1 MGSRKGSLRFGFHPA
16 LMSFVSNSFMQ
27 QDELSA
33 PQRERLAPLEQENAL
48 LRSQLDDCQRSHSF
62 QAQLAALEKDYA
74 AQLAQQ
80 ARQLAVAREQEQAAQ
95 ARAAKLAKAN
105 EALAST
111 SERLAEQPD
120 LSAFLSHI
128 ALETIAQLGADAA
141 MLSILDQRCQVLRAV
156 AHVEQ
161 GQMIPLSPLATE
173 MPVNAASFVNVLL
186 ETRKPR
192 YFNLE
197 QEAHLFWQGSI
208 DYHHQRQ
215 HKAIIG
221 VPLFAGGNFL
231 GHLGLAFTHT
241 DPIKEQ
247 DNELLYALAQQASLA
262 IQLTQ
267 LAEEA
272 KQAAIARE
280 QEQAAQARAAE
291 LEKAN
296 VALRDAI
303 AGLAHLNDLDQ
314 FLSQMLKAA
323 LKVSGAHSGAVVL
336 IEGDFVR
343 HAVLFEKA
351 GLVSSSDQAARGLL
365 RTPFSPE
372 LCEMTQRI
380 LESEDAWMVYP
391 DESIHPPSFQQF
403 HREQGNRAIRLVPMR
418 IGDHL
423 LGWLGLGFAEDDPP
437 LGSCFTLL
445 RTLAQQMTVAVEML
459 RLAEEAKQAAIAR
472 EQEKAAHER
481 AAELVKANDALKQTV
496 DVMVRELNLDNFLA
510 QVLLV
515 VNQHLEA
522 PGSMLWLYDFEAG
535 LINLHLACLDGV
547 IYRQEL
553 PAYGSSIHRTQFPIA
568 INGDTT
574 HLVQGTPLITI
585 DLPEIVDPDLDAGT
599 RQWLRDHNV
608 ISVLRVPLF
617 VGERVIGNLTIHKED
632 SEPFP
637 VERVEL
643 AKALG
648 QQAALSIHVTQLA
661 EEAKQAAI
669 AREQEQA
676 ALERLAELAKANAAL
691 QQTTDA
697 LGTVSDFDEFV
708 PAVLQIF
715 AQAFGITACGYF
727 EHFPNELIYL
737 RYWFSNGRVLNAME
751 LQLVDPKVYPT
762 LRVLADGFTV
772 TPEHLHGT
780 TVRDRTRP
788 VVLDHRSMTVT
799 PDFHRFAVSQGWDF
813 ELNQP
818 LVIDGKAEGSVVLFR
833 SADQP
838 FTDTEIALSET
849 LAKPLALALQAKRLA
864 IQTQERAV
872 ETAIAR
878 EQEKAAQQ
886 RTTELAKAN
895 QAMQRIL
902 VLTAKSAGLNA
913 LLGNVL
919 QAIAEQFDAPIVEW
933 WESLDEFTVAK
944 RLSYLDGQLLS
955 GTALLGHHGVPS
967 FTVVPETIHMEPLTA
982 RTTHVM
988 VDDMEQLPYIP
999 EEIDKIRAWY
1009 IQHGTRKFLNVP
1021 VIVDDRC
1028 IGALVV
1034 FFPADRDFSEA
1045 QVEFGFAMARYV
1057 GLAVVLS
1064 TQAEEAKQAAIA
1076 REQEQAAQ
1084 KWAAEL
1090 VKVNNAL
1097 RCSIDALIRQPSIEA
1112 FMEATLQSIAE
1123 VLEVPSVTL
1132 WKLEGSWVRLQLVY
1146 QDGLVLPAH
1155 QTDHPNA
1162 TTPAQSWPDYR
1173 TARGLYDYPSL
1184 HQVDDPASQFT
1195 EAQRAMFHRLGV
1207 RSILAAPIVISDRS
1221 SGIITA
1227 RLTHEMP
1234 DPAPIHLE
1242 LVNALSNQAALALQM
1257 SQLAEEAKQA
1267 AIAQEQE
1274 KAAQKRAAE
1283 LVKANEALQAEV
1295 IVRQRAEL
1303 ALRESERRFRAI
1315 YEQAAVGIAITSL
1328 NGRWLQVNERF
1339 CDIVGYTQSELL
1351 SLTFQDITVP
1361 EAIPADLDAIPRLI
1375 SGELH
1380 QRQVEKQYIRKDG
1393 SLVWVYLTI
1402 SVARDD
1408 AGAAICF
1415 IVIIQD
1421 IRQRKRAELVSEG
1434 QKLAL
1439 QRTLDFLATEPE
1451 LDRFLGQVLITV
1463 TQQLG
1468 ASIADLWLNDVDRDL
1483 TWLYLTCQYGQILAA
1498 ADQPNHPGANPVRIS
1513 DFHHRQSWQC
1523 LNVQHETYIYYDVC
1537 NHPCEALRSWAIAH
1551 DGVQMVLLVPLVL
1564 GDRHLGTLM
1573 IGERENR
1580 LYQAEELE
1588 LAKVLAQQVVLAIQ
1602 LTRLAEE
1609 ARQTAIAR
1617 EQEQAARER
1626 AGELVKANEV
1636 LRRSVNALNTQP
1648 SIEAFLS
1655 ITLHS
1660 IATVLQVPYA
1670 CLWHYEGEWAYL
1682 QWIYQDEAVLPAAK
1696 SSHPNATQPIA
1707 LGNDAYDPDRRLHT
1721 RPYYYATNDPINALP
1736 LKHRAMF
1743 QQLGVRCLLVAPIAV
1758 GDQAIGS
1765 ISIRITHD
1773 MPDPTPIQI
1782 ELVSTLANQAAL
1794 AIQMADLAEQA
1805 KQTAL
1810 LEERT
1815 RLAGEIHDT
1824 LAQAFTGIS
1833 IQLGVAQRIEDHNP
1847 GEVKQI
1853 LSQANALAQKG
1864 LAEARR
1870 SVWALYPDAAEY
1882 KDLVIALPR
1891 CIRQLATHADVTIEV
1906 EIHGTPY
1913 LVSAMVG
1920 MNLLRVGQEAVLN
1933 ALNHANAKTIWVD
1946 LDFESDQVCLKIR
1959 DDGRGFVL
1967 PTDDCGVSGGFGLL
1981 SMNQRTERIGGRL
1994 TIISELERGT
2004 EIVVQVPFSL

>member
-1 MGSRKGSLRFGFHPA
+1 METGSGEGSPCLRLHPA
-16 LMSFVSNSFMQ
+16 LISFVSNSFMQ
-27 QDELSA
+27 QGELSTSL
-33 PQRERLAPLEQENAL
+33 RERLAALEQENAM
-48 LRSQLDDCQRSHSF
+48 LRSQLDDCQRSHVS
-62 QAQLAALEKDYA
+62 QAQVAALEKDYA
-74 AQLAQQ
+74 AQLAEQ
-80 ARQLAVAREQEQAAQ
+80 ARQL
-95 ARAAKLAKAN
+95 
-105 EALAST
+105 
-111 SERLAEQPD
+111 
-120 LSAFLSHI
+120 
-128 ALETIAQLGADAA
+128 
-141 MLSILDQRCQVLRAV
+141 
-156 AHVEQ
+156 
-161 GQMIPLSPLATE
+161 
-173 MPVNAASFVNVLL
+173 
-186 ETRKPR
+186 
-192 YFNLE
+192 
-197 QEAHLFWQGSI
+197 
-208 DYHHQRQ
+208 
-215 HKAIIG
+215 
-221 VPLFAGGNFL
+221 
-231 GHLGLAFTHT
+231 
-241 DPIKEQ
+241 
-247 DNELLYALAQQASLA
+247 
-262 IQLTQ
+262 
-267 LAEEA
+267 
-272 KQAAIARE
+272 AIARE

-303 AGLAHLNDLDQ
+303 AGVAHLNDLDQ

-323 LKVSGAHSGAVVL
+323 LKVSGAHSGVVVL

-372 LCEMTQRI
+372 LREMAQRI
-380 LESEDAWMVYP
+380 LEAEDAWVVYP
-391 DESIHPPSFQQF
+391 DEPIHPSSFQQF

-418 IGDHL
+418 ICNRL
-423 LGWLGLGFAEDDPP
+423 LGWLGLGFAEQEPP
-437 LGSCFTLL
+437 LGRSFTLL
-445 RTLAQQMTVAVEML
+445 RLLAEQMTMAVEML

-472 EQEKAAHER
+472 EQEKAAQER
-481 AAELVKANDALKQTV
+481 AAELVKANDALRRSLNTLATDIDLSRFIGHVLKVVADCLDSPLTEYWWHSPDRGNQAFVGLTCLHGQILTPIEQPGHPGGNGLTIQLEDVNNEPLHQRKRYFIREDFLSDPFLELYSREAGV
-496 DVMVRELNLDNFLA
+496 DIAQWYVSKGVRKELNIPLIVGDRCIGAICAHYPLERNFRETQIELGYALA
-510 QVLLV
+510 QQLALAI
-515 VNQHLEA
+515 Q
-522 PGSMLWLYDFEAG
+522 
-535 LINLHLACLDGV
+535 LH
-547 IYRQEL
+547 E
-553 PAYGSSIHRTQFPIA
+553 
-568 INGDTT
+568 
-574 HLVQGTPLITI
+574 
-585 DLPEIVDPDLDAGT
+585 
-599 RQWLRDHNV
+599 
-608 ISVLRVPLF
+608 
-617 VGERVIGNLTIHKED
+617 
-632 SEPFP
+632 
-637 VERVEL
+637 
-643 AKALG
+643 
-648 QQAALSIHVTQLA
+648 LA

-669 AREQEQA
+669 AR
-676 ALERLAELAKANAAL
+676 
-691 QQTTDA
+691 
-697 LGTVSDFDEFV
+697 
-708 PAVLQIF
+708 
-715 AQAFGITACGYF
+715 
-727 EHFPNELIYL
+727 
-737 RYWFSNGRVLNAME
+737 
-751 LQLVDPKVYPT
+751 
-762 LRVLADGFTV
+762 
-772 TPEHLHGT
+772 
-780 TVRDRTRP
+780 
-788 VVLDHRSMTVT
+788 
-799 PDFHRFAVSQGWDF
+799 
-813 ELNQP
+813 
-818 LVIDGKAEGSVVLFR
+818 
-833 SADQP
+833 
-838 FTDTEIALSET
+838 
-849 LAKPLALALQAKRLA
+849 
-864 IQTQERAV
+864 
-872 ETAIAR
+872 
-878 EQEKAAQQ
+878 
-886 RTTELAKAN
+886 
-895 QAMQRIL
+895 
-902 VLTAKSAGLNA
+902 
-913 LLGNVL
+913 
-919 QAIAEQFDAPIVEW
+919 
-933 WESLDEFTVAK
+933 
-944 RLSYLDGQLLS
+944 
-955 GTALLGHHGVPS
+955 
-967 FTVVPETIHMEPLTA
+967 
-982 RTTHVM
+982 
-988 VDDMEQLPYIP
+988 
-999 EEIDKIRAWY
+999 
-1009 IQHGTRKFLNVP
+1009 
-1021 VIVDDRC
+1021 
-1028 IGALVV
+1028 
-1034 FFPADRDFSEA
+1034 
-1045 QVEFGFAMARYV
+1045 
-1057 GLAVVLS
+1057 
-1064 TQAEEAKQAAIA
+1064 
-1076 REQEQAAQ
+1076 
-1084 KWAAEL
+1084 
-1090 VKVNNAL
+1090 
-1097 RCSIDALIRQPSIEA
+1097 
-1112 FMEATLQSIAE
+1112 
-1123 VLEVPSVTL
+1123 
-1132 WKLEGSWVRLQLVY
+1132 
-1146 QDGLVLPAH
+1146 
-1155 QTDHPNA
+1155 
-1162 TTPAQSWPDYR
+1162 
-1173 TARGLYDYPSL
+1173 
-1184 HQVDDPASQFT
+1184 
-1195 EAQRAMFHRLGV
+1195 
-1207 RSILAAPIVISDRS
+1207 
-1221 SGIITA
+1221 
-1227 RLTHEMP
+1227 
-1234 DPAPIHLE
+1234 
-1242 LVNALSNQAALALQM
+1242 
-1257 SQLAEEAKQA
+1257 
-1267 AIAQEQE
+1267 EQE

-1421 IRQRKRAELVSEG
+1421 ISQRKRAELVSEG

-1523 LNVQHETYIYYDVC
+1523 LNVQHQTYIYYDVC
-1537 NHPCEALRSWAIAH
+1537 NHPCEALRSWAITH

-1588 LAKVLAQQVVLAIQ
+1588 LARVLAQQVVLAIQ

-1682 QWIYQDEAVLPAAK
+1682 QWVYQDEAVLPAAK

-1707 LGNDAYDPDRRLHT
+1707 LGNDAYDPDRRLRT

-1736 LKHRAMF
+1736 LKHRVMF

-1765 ISIRITHD
+1765 ISIRITQD

-1853 LSQANALAQKG
+1853 LAQANALAQKG

-1882 KDLVIALPR
+1882 KDLAIALPR
-1891 CIRQLATHADVTIEV
+1891 CIRQLATHANVAIEV
-1906 EIHGTPY
+1906 TIHGTPY
-1913 LVSAMVG
+1913 PVSAMVG

-1933 ALNHANAKTIWVD
+1933 ALNHANAETIWVD

-1981 SMNQRTERIGGRL
+1981 SMNQRTERMGGRL
-1994 TIISELERGT
+1994 TIISELARGT